1 MPTDRNRHDNAVKS
15 LVKTMRLL
23 ECFTEQKPEWGVSE
37 LARRLGIPKST
48 ASTILDTLELG
59 MFVEKNVETGR
70 YRLGLRLFELGYV
83 AQLRLELR
91 DVALRYLEDLEA
103 KTQQIVY
110 LTLPCQG
117 EVLYLEAV
125 YPSRRLINYSIVG
138 RKGPMHCTGVGKALL
153 AHLPPPEVERIVE
166 LRGLKRYTSNTIT
179 DPDLLHQELA
189 LIRERGYALDNMEN
203 DPTVKCVAVP
213 LHNRTGEVIGSISVS
228 GPPMQFTEETIREY
242 AELLT
247 VASSEISRRVSRIP
261 FAQSLRVYGPAFGRE
276 EAPGVEEKVAD

>member
-1 MPTDRNRHDNAVKS
+1 
-15 LVKTMRLL
+15 MRML

-37 LARRLGIPKST
+37 IARHLGLPKST

-59 MFVEKNVETGR
+59 MFVEKNVDTGR

-91 DVALRYLEDLEA
+91 EAALRYLEDLET

-110 LTLPCQG
+110 LTVPCQG

-138 RKGPMHCTGVGKALL
+138 RRGPMHCTGVGKAIL
-153 AHLPPPEVERIVE
+153 AYLPPDEVDLIVQ
-166 LRGLKRYTSNTIT
+166 LRGLRRFTPNTIT
-179 DPDLLHQELA
+179 EPEALHRELA
-189 LIRERGYALDNMEN
+189 AIRKRGYAIDDMEH

-213 LHNRTGEVIGSISVS
+213 IRNQNGEVVGSVSVS
-228 GPPMQFTEETIREY
+228 GPPMQFTEAAIKEY
-242 AELLT
+242 AELLA
-247 VASSEISRRVSRIP
+247 VASSEISRRVNRIP
-261 FAQSLRVYGPAFGRE
+261 FAQCLRVYGSDLRKARE
-276 EAPGVEEKVAD
+276 ATN

>member
-1 MPTDRNRHDNAVKS
+1 MEVAQRNAVKS
-15 LVKTMRLL
+15 VVKTMRIL

-37 LARRLGIPKST
+37 IARHLGLPKST
-48 ASTILDTLELG
+48 ASTILDTLEFG
-59 MFVEKNVETGR
+59 MFVEKNVDTGR

-91 DVALRYLEDLEA
+91 EVALRYLEDLEA

-110 LTLPCQG
+110 MTVPCQG

-138 RKGPMHCTGVGKALL
+138 RKGPMHCTGVGKAIL
-153 AHLPPPEVERIVE
+153 AHLPPSEVDLIVR
-166 LRGLKRYTSNTIT
+166 LRGLRRYTPSTIT
-179 DPDLLHQELA
+179 DLEELHRELA
-189 LIRERGYALDNMEN
+189 VIRERGYAIDDMEH

-213 LHNRTGEVIGSISVS
+213 IRNPNGEVVGSISVS
-228 GPPMQFTEETIREY
+228 GPPMQFTEAAIKEY
-242 AELLT
+242 AELLA

-261 FAQSLRVYGPAFGRE
+261 FAQCLRVYEPQLRGVQ
-276 EAPGVEEKVAD
+276 EAAD